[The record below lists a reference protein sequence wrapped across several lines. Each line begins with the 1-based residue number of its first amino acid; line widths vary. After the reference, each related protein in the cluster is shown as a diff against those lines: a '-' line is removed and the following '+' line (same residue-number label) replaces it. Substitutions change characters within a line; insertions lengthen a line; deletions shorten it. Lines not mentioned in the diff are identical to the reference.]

1 MKTLGWLAIIVLSVV
16 LYTQVWTPLA
26 KSFRS
31 PFGTIA
37 ETLEKA
43 TGDRR

>member
-16 LYTQVWTPLA
+16 LYTQVWAPLA

-31 PFGTIA
+31 PFGTMT
-37 ETLEKA
+37 ETLDKA